1 MAVSV
6 DLGSALDQA
15 YEDKASGD
23 PRRTPSA
30 PAGLT
35 ERHNQML
42 SDVFGN
48 SDSRRSGKQR
58 VLRSRRSARRARQ
71 KDLVPARAH

>member
-15 YEDKASGD
+15 YETKASGD
-23 PRRTPSA
+23 PRRTPFA

-48 SDSRRSGKQR
+48 
-58 VLRSRRSARRARQ
+58 
-71 KDLVPARAH
+71 